1 MLKIQL
7 DNFFQVNSY
16 PIDANFTLRQ
26 NKLNQLIGENG
37 IGKSTLIEHLKVNPQ
52 FQTNFAYIDQF
63 PLCPVSSYTV
73 KDLIKVLSSE
83 IKSTIAL
90 ADLIKKYD
98 LDINHLL
105 NKEVS
110 FLSGGEQ
117 QVLKLSLA
125 LLLNKKNLIL
135 DEPFQYLDQGKIK
148 LLQVVLKKLVTDL
161 DYVFIVEHNQ
171 EYLNEFDIHK
181 IKMQRDGSRIK
192 VIDGN

>member
-1 MLKIQL
+1 MLKIQQ

-37 IGKSTLIEHLKVNPQ
+37 IGKSTLIEHLKINPQ

-83 IKSTIAL
+83 IKSTIGL
-90 ADLIKKYD
+90 NDLIDRYE
-98 LDINHLL
+98 LDIEHLL

-135 DEPFQYLDQGKIK
+135 DEPFQYLDQGKVN
-148 LLQVVLKKLVTDL
+148 LLQVVLKKLVLDL
-161 DYVFIVEHNQ
+161 DYVFIIEHNQ
-171 EYLNEFDIHK
+171 DYISEFDIHQ
-181 IKMQRDGSRIK
+181 IKMQRDGNRIK